1 MTRNAMSPPQYAPL
15 NNSGLALVLGG
26 GGARGAY
33 QVGVLRAIA
42 RRYPDISFPI
52 LTGVSAGGVNIAHI
66 ASSRGN
72 IQTTLDDLV
81 RLWLSL
87 TPEQVYKV
95 DPWTLSG
102 NAARWGWRL
111 FAGGLG
117 EAERIRSLVDTAP
130 LREFLHRALV
140 SDPDGTMP
148 GIRANI
154 ASGKLSAVALSATD
168 YTTAQSVTWVEGDS
182 IELWERPQRKSM
194 RTRLTI
200 DHVMASTALPLLF
213 PAVRVGRDWYGDGG
227 IRLTSPLS
235 PAIHLGATGILTIST
250 RYDRSRQEADQ
261 PQVPGYP
268 PPAQVL
274 GVLYNA
280 IFLDLID
287 QDVMRLERTNR
298 LLERLTDAQRGT
310 LRIIDSLVIRPSQD
324 LGRLSRE
331 YEPRLPKG
339 FRFLTRGLGTRRTS
353 SPDILSLVMFQED
366 YLRRLIELGEADAEA
381 DSDRI
386 DKFMATR
393 RERSAA

>member
-1 MTRNAMSPPQYAPL
+1 MSRYAPT
-15 NNSGLALVLGG
+15 NCSGLALVLGG

-42 RRYPDISFPI
+42 RRYPDLSFPI
-52 LTGVSAGGVNIAHI
+52 LTGVSAGGVNTAHI
-66 ASSRGN
+66 ASSRGTL
-72 IQTTLDDLV
+72 QSTLDDLV

-87 TPEQVYKV
+87 TPDQVYRV
-95 DPWTLSG
+95 DPLTLSR

-111 FAGGLG
+111 LGGGLG

-130 LREFLHRALV
+130 LREFLSRAFV
-140 SDPDGTMP
+140 TDEDGSMP
-148 GIRANI
+148 GIQANI
-154 ASGKLSAVALSATD
+154 ASGKLCAVALSATD
-168 YTTAQSVTWVEGDS
+168 YTTSQSVTWVQGES
-182 IELWERPQRKSM
+182 IELWERPQRKSY

-213 PAVRVGRDWYGDGG
+213 PAVQVGRDWYGDGG
-227 IRLTSPLS
+227 IRLTAPLS
-235 PAIHLGATGILTIST
+235 PAVHLGASRILTIST
-250 RYDRSRQEADQ
+250 RYDRSRLEADQ

-287 QDVMRLERTNR
+287 QDVARMERANR
-298 LLERLTDAQRGT
+298 LLERLTEAQRGT
-310 LRIIDSLVIRPSQD
+310 MRVIDILVIRPSQD
-324 LGRLSRE
+324 LGRIARE

-339 FRFLTRGLGTRRTS
+339 FRFLTRGLGTRRTT

-366 YLRRLIELGEADAEA
+366 FLRRLIELGEADAEA
-381 DSDRI
+381 ESDRI
-386 DKFMATR
+386 QKFMDSR
-393 RERSAA
+393 RELTAA

>member
-1 MTRNAMSPPQYAPL
+1 M
-15 NNSGLALVLGG
+15 
-26 GGARGAY
+26 
-33 QVGVLRAIA
+33 
-42 RRYPDISFPI
+42 
-52 LTGVSAGGVNIAHI
+52 
-66 ASSRGN
+66 
-72 IQTTLDDLV
+72 QTTLDDLV

-87 TPEQVYKV
+87 TPEQVYRV
-95 DPWTLSG
+95 DPWTLSR

-117 EAERIRSLVDTAP
+117 EAERIRSLVDTGP
-130 LREFLHRALV
+130 LREFLERALV

-148 GIRANI
+148 GIQANI

-168 YTTAQSVTWVEGDS
+168 YTTAQSVTWVQGES

-194 RTRLTI
+194 RTRLTL

-310 LRIIDSLVIRPSQD
+310 LRIIDVLVIRPSQD

-366 YLRRLIELGEADAEA
+366 YLRRLIELGESDAEA
-381 DSDRI
+381 DADRI
-386 DKFMATR
+386 DKFMAIR
-393 RERSAA
+393 RERNAA